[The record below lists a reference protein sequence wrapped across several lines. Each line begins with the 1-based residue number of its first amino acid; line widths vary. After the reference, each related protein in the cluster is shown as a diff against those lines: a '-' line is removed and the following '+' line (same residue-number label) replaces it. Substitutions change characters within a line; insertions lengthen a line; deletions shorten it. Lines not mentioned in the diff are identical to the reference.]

1 MKRILFVCVEN
12 AGRSQM
18 AEAFA
23 NYYGKEKLIISSAG
37 NKPADKVN
45 PVVAEAMKEKG
56 IDISM
61 NKPKLLTFQMA
72 QDADLIVTMGCNDQG
87 ICPGPFFKP
96 TVDWKL
102 EDPKGKTI
110 IFFLG
115 DWLSVANNYFALEL
129 AQLLIHRNHHF
140 IPKFLQL
147 GIQRRACFWNGLAF
161 IRIFVYCSLRLSTVF
176 SFLAAEIFKGRAPFL
191 FVLVLHHFSPV

>member
-23 NYYGKEKLIISSAG
+23 SHLGKANLVVSSAG
-37 NKPADKVN
+37 NKPASKVN
-45 PVVAEAMKEKG
+45 PIVVQVMKEKG

-61 NKPKLLTFQMA
+61 NKSKMLTFQMA

-96 TVDWKL
+96 TIDWKL
-102 EDPKGKTI
+102 EDPKGKPI
-110 IFFLG
+110 EKVREIR
-115 DWLSVANNYFALEL
+115 DEIERRVREL
-129 AQLLIHRNHHF
+129 V
-140 IPKFLQL
+140 
-147 GIQRRACFWNGLAF
+147 G
-161 IRIFVYCSLRLSTVF
+161 
-176 SFLAAEIFKGRAPFL
+176 E
-191 FVLVLHHFSPV
+191 

>member
-1 MKRILFVCVEN
+1 MKMKRVLFVCVEN

-23 NYYGKEKLIISSAG
+23 NYYGKGKLIVSSAG
-37 NKPADKVN
+37 NKPADNVN
-45 PVVAEAMKEKG
+45 PTVVKALNEKG

-61 NKPKLLTFQMA
+61 NKPKLLTYQMA

-102 EDPKGKTI
+102 DDPKGKPI
-110 IFFLG
+110 EKVRGIR
-115 DWLSVANNYFALEL
+115 DEIERRVQN
-129 AQLLIHRNHHF
+129 LI
-140 IPKFLQL
+140 
-147 GIQRRACFWNGLAF
+147 
-161 IRIFVYCSLRLSTVF
+161 
-176 SFLAAEIFKGRAPFL
+176 AEQTQG
-191 FVLVLHHFSPV
+191 